1 MRRFKGYTD
10 IYKEGDIVGSWT
22 ILGEKYIGK
31 SGAKEDI
38 FYKVRCNCGFETFR
52 FKHYINKG
60 KKCCESC
67 GQKIRSSKITKH
79 NLSRSPEYRCRVA
92 MIERCTKPHHKY
104 YPYYGGR
111 GIKVCDRWLESFENF
126 YSDMGPRPTKSHTI
140 DRIDNDG
147 NYEPSNCRWATRKE
161 QANNRS
167 NSYKTLR
174 STEIIIV
181 EKQVEKFKELS
192 VII

>member
-1 MRRFKGYTD
+1 
-10 IYKEGDIVGSWT
+10 
-22 ILGEKYIGK
+22 
-31 SGAKEDI
+31 
-38 FYKVRCNCGFETFR
+38 
-52 FKHYINKG
+52 
-60 KKCCESC
+60 
-67 GQKIRSSKITKH
+67 
-79 NLSRSPEYRCRVA
+79 